1 MKLNPEFKV
10 VYEKTIA
17 DERKLYAA
25 KNHIPSDSDG
35 ELDPNLDALKD
46 IKLVYEKNG
55 KLYGSKENIPTANDT
70 SPIVTVDGVDLFIN
84 EVGSTEALKDALLA
98 GGSVVLSSNIT
109 GDLNSV
115 AITSNTTLD
124 LNNKSLSISNN
135 NPNRPGFFQVSDN
148 STLTIKGTGTIKL
161 DSYVINV
168 GSVNNSKEGNA
179 VIEDGV
185 FESDSASV
193 AQVEKGNLTIKGGSF
208 KVNYS
213 TQEYTINRLD
223 NGTGTITISGGRF
236 YKFDPSSN
244 PEITVEGQVV
254 AEGDWYV
261 VKPND

>member
-1 MKLNPEFKV
+1 MKLNPEFKI
-10 VYEKTIA
+10 VYEKKAKDT
-17 DERKLYAA
+17 RKLYAA
-25 KNHIPSDSDG
+25 KNHIPAEDDG
-35 ELDPNLDALKD
+35 ELDPNLDALTD
-46 IKLVYEKNG
+46 VKLIYEKNG
-55 KLYGSKENIPTANDT
+55 KIYSSKKSIPTSEDT
-70 SPIVTVDGVDLFIN
+70 SSDVKVNNVDLFIN
-84 EVGSTEALKDALLA
+84 EASGVESLENALTV
-98 GGSVVLSSNIT
+98 GGSVVLSNDIS

-148 STLTIKGTGTIKL
+148 STLTINGTGTIKL
-161 DSYVINV
+161 NSYVINV
-168 GSVNNSKEGNA
+168 GSVNNSKEGNV

-213 TQEYTINRLD
+213 TQKYTINRLD

-254 AEGDWYV
+254 NEGDWYV